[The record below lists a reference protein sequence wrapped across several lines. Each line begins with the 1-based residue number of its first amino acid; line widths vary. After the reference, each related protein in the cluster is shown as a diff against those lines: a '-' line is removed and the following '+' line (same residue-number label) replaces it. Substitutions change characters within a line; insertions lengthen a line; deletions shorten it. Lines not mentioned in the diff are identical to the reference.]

1 MAVAVKRQRIVIGTR
16 GSQLALAQSEM
27 VAAALRTQYSA
38 LEVTLKIISTHGDRS
53 PDQPL
58 PEIGNKGVFT
68 ADIEEALLTGEIDCA
83 VHSLKDLPTELPAA
97 FSIAAIPERASPF
110 DALISRE
117 GRTLDQL
124 PHGAR
129 IGTGSIRRS
138 AQLLAIRPD
147 LVIVPLRGN
156 VPTRIAK
163 LHTPDSSYDAIV
175 LAIAGLERLKL
186 TDQITHAFEIQ
197 QMLPAPGQG
206 AIAVECRADDLE
218 MHELL
223 AVIDHAPT
231 RGEVEAERGF
241 LFTLDAGCSL
251 PVAALGRFQSGIL
264 VFTGRVCSENGKRVI
279 EVSGESPIEASTAWT
294 FGTTMAEKALKL
306 GAQALL

>member
-27 VAAALRTQYSA
+27 VAAALRSQYPA
-38 LEVTLKIISTHGDRS
+38 FEVVLKIISTQGDRS

-68 ADIEEALLTGEIDCA
+68 ADIEEALRTSEIDCA
-83 VHSLKDLPTELPAA
+83 VHSLKDLPTELPAE
-97 FSIAAIPERASPF
+97 FVIAAIPERASPF
-110 DALISRE
+110 DALISRDK
-117 GRTLDQL
+117 RTLDQL
-124 PHGAR
+124 PRGAR
-129 IGTGSIRRS
+129 IGTGSLRRS
-138 AQLLAIRPD
+138 AQLLAIRSD

-163 LHTPDSSYDAIV
+163 LYAPDSPYDAIV
-175 LAIAGLERLKL
+175 LAAAGLERLKL
-186 TDQITHAFEIQ
+186 IDQITQMFEPQ

-206 AIAVECRADDLE
+206 AIAVECRADD
-218 MHELL
+218 MAIRDLL

-231 RGEVEAERGF
+231 RNEVEAERGF

-251 PVAALGRFQSGIL
+251 PVAALGRIQSGIL
-264 VFTGRVCSENGKRVI
+264 VFTGRVCSEDGKRVI
-279 EVSGESPIEASTAWT
+279 EVSGDSPIGASTAWK
-294 FGTTMAEKALKL
+294 FGATMAEKALKL